1 LDKVFLRD
9 RAFHFH
15 DTLHDQKMSLS
26 SVFSISLSGMNA
38 AALRESTAGSNVAN
52 ALTTGYRRASVVQTA
67 LPGGGVAAS
76 VKRGVGSGA
85 DLVEDVV
92 SQMGAVYSF
101 KANLLSLKVADRMA
115 GIILN
120 LRA

>member
-1 LDKVFLRD
+1 
-9 RAFHFH
+9 
-15 DTLHDQKMSLS
+15 
-26 SVFSISLSGMNA
+26 MNA

-67 LPGGGVAAS
+67 QPGGGVAAS
-76 VKRGVGSGA
+76 VKRGVGSGS

-120 LRA
+120 VRA